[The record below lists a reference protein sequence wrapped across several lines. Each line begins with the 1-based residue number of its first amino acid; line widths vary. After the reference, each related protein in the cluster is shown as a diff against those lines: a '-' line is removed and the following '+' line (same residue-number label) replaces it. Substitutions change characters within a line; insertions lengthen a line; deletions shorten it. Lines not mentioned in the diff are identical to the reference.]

1 MKIKFTTFSSSSD
14 LDEDKL
20 SESKYLI
27 RFYNYSN
34 IYLNLNK
41 TFITEKNK
49 SSNKHGLIIHVTQI
63 V

>member
-27 RFYNYSN
+27 RFYNYIN

-41 TFITEKNK
+41 TFITGKK
-49 SSNKHGLIIHVTQI
+49 QI
-63 V
+63 K